1 MLCARLLYKLYDV
14 YIDVCTGAKNLERAQ
29 YQRMLQ
35 DCCEGKIDTIMTKS
49 VSRFGQDTVEV
60 VFTLR
65 ALNHLGI
72 NVIFEN
78 DNIDTAQED
87 SVLVITIMSAVAQA
101 DDESRPKNIQ
111 WGMSK
116 RAENGTSGFYFRRCY
131 GYGHDENEKLAI
143 KPAEAEIVRRVHAA
157 YLKGKSCHAIA
168 RELTEKGI
176 PSPNGKA

>member
-1 MLCARLLYKLYDV
+1 MAENPRKVFMSYSWAVQQRVIELAERLITNG
-14 YIDVCTGAKNLERAQ
+14 IDVVLDVRSNGRLKVHHLERDKNLLEANCTADESGEYIERLDSEIAFLENMIAIES
-29 YQRMLQ
+29 Y
-35 DCCEGKIDTIMTKS
+35 
-49 VSRFGQDTVEV
+49 FG
-60 VFTLR
+60 
-65 ALNHLGI
+65 
-72 NVIFEN
+72 
-78 DNIDTAQED
+78 
-87 SVLVITIMSAVAQA
+87 ITIDLA